1 MLTDPLSGVRDP
13 PRMPSSVLLPAPFSP
28 ARVRTSPWRSVK
40 LTSSRAR
47 TPGNDLA
54 TLLIS
59 RRGDV
64 MARCPLLLAR
74 VRSRHAG
81 EVVRHVGLVDDEG
94 RHVYP
99 RGHLLAVEQPQR
111 GLHA

>member
-13 PRMPSSVLLPAPFSP
+13 PRMPSRVLLPAPFSP

-59 RRGDV
+59 RRGGV
-64 MARCPLLLAR
+64 MAGSSSAR
-74 VRSRHAG
+74 PGRRLRHAG
-81 EVVRHVGLVDDEG
+81 EVVRHVGLVDDER
-94 RHVYP
+94 RHVDP
-99 RGHLLAVEQPQR
+99 RGD
-111 GLHA
+111 